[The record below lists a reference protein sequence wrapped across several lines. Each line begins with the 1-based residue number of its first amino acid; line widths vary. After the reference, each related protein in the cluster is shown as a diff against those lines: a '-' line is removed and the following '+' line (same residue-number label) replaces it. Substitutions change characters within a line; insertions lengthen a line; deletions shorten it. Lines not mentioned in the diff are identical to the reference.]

1 MCPHRANKFISTW
14 HSLAWML
21 KWQMELEGGFIF
33 SVAATFLMLETSQKP
48 KQFWYFAHIIYF
60 CSTNREGQEDHLDV
74 SGASAIKRTKG
85 IEMAQ
90 KSRSFAVRFLIFVVT
105 VFENHPK
112 CLIWNCQIDDFLDF
126 LVNFCPFKM

>member
-1 MCPHRANKFISTW
+1 
-14 HSLAWML
+14 
-21 KWQMELEGGFIF
+21 MELEASGFIF

-60 CSTNREGQEDHLDV
+60 CFTNWEGQEDHLDV

-90 KSRSFAVRFLIFVVT
+90 KSRSL
-105 VFENHPK
+105 
-112 CLIWNCQIDDFLDF
+112 LLDF
-126 LVNFCPFKM
+126 SSSLSQCLKIIQNVSFEITNFDIFQQFLSS

>member
-1 MCPHRANKFISTW
+1 
-14 HSLAWML
+14 
-21 KWQMELEGGFIF
+21 MELEGGFIF

-90 KSRSFAVRFLIFVVT
+90 KSRSFAVRFLIFLVT
-105 VFENHPK
+105 VFGSIPK
-112 CLIWNCQIDDFLDF
+112 CLIWTYQIITKIDLFWYF
-126 LVNFCPFKM
+126 